1 MPLRPALFADI
12 QSAIGNALIPSLTSA
27 SAVSD
32 LYEAYLFCIIID
44 AARAEGAT
52 RVDFRSR
59 SQTNPTVFVFRTSP
73 GYLHSTTQ
81 DYGYAEIEFQ
91 GKPVLEAHLGVRIAG
106 SSGVLHECDVCVL
119 LQEEANVCRNRE
131 TTLVPRSAR
140 VVLSVEAKFYAGALG
155 LHLGR
160 EFLGFLSDTSVGK
173 SFFVV
178 NRESDSIEKLLS
190 HKKKLWEHN
199 ISPPNTRDVERLRNA
214 FQTGFKDFNA
224 KY

>member
-1 MPLRPALFADI
+1 MPLRPALIADI
-12 QSAIGNALIPSLTSA
+12 QSALGSALNPSLTSA
-27 SAVSD
+27 SVASD
-32 LYEAYLFCIIID
+32 LYEAYLFSIIID

-59 SQTNPTVFVFRTSP
+59 NQTNPTVFVFRTSP
-73 GYLHSTTQ
+73 GYLHSAAQ

-106 SSGVLHECDVCVL
+106 GSGVLHECDVSVL
-119 LQEEANVCRNRE
+119 LQEEANICRRNA
-131 TTLVPRSAR
+131 VAPRSAR
-140 VVLSVEAKFYAGALG
+140 VVLSVEAKFYAGDLG

-160 EFLGFLSDTSVGK
+160 EFLGFLSDTSVHK

-178 NRESDSIEKLLS
+178 NRESGSIEKLLS
-190 HKKKLWEHN
+190 HRKKLWEHN
-199 ISPPNTRDVERLRNA
+199 ISPTNTRDVVRLRNA

-224 KY
+224 KH

>member
-1 MPLRPALFADI
+1 MPLRPMLLSDI
-12 QSAIGNALIPSLTSA
+12 QSALGPALIPSLTASSA
-27 SAVSD
+27 AND
-32 LYEAYLFCIIID
+32 LYEAYLFSIMIE
-44 AARAEGAT
+44 AARTEGAI

-59 SQTNPTVFVFRTSP
+59 AQSNPAVFVFRTSP
-73 GYLHSTTQ
+73 GYLHSTAQ

-106 SSGVLHECDVCVL
+106 ASGVLHECDVCVL
-119 LQEEANVCRNRE
+119 LQEEANVCRNS
-131 TTLVPRSAR
+131 TTSVAPRSAR
-140 VVLSVEAKFYAGALG
+140 VILSVEAKFYAGDLG

-160 EFLGFLSDTSVGK
+160 EFLGFLSDTSIDK

-190 HKKKLWEHN
+190 HKGKLWEHK
-199 ISPPNTRDVERLRNA
+199 ISPLNTTDVARLRNA
-214 FQTGFKDFNA
+214 FQTGFKDFRA